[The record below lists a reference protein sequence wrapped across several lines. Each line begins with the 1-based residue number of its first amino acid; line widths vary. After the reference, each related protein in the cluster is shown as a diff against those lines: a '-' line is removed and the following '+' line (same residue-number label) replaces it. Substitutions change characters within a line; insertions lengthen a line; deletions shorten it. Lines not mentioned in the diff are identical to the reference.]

1 MPKRE
6 KERLDSSQAGCS
18 AQCCRVVAV
27 VSVDDRGQMVLPKE
41 IREKVAIHGGD
52 KLTVTTW
59 EKDGEVVCIS
69 LTKIE
74 RLSEMVRGMLGP
86 VAEEILRDQ

>member
-6 KERLDSSQAGCS
+6 KKSHAGSKASCDE
-18 AQCCRVVAV
+18 QCCRVVAV

-41 IREKVAIHGGD
+41 IREKVSIHGGD
-52 KLTVTTW
+52 KLAITTW

-69 LTKIE
+69 LTKVE
-74 RLSEMVRGMLGP
+74 ELSEMVRGILGP